1 MNCNFIRP
9 DSKFYS
15 TNLKNV
21 AGPDEVRLIFDFSYI
36 LPGTAASNQP
46 NLRINVVNEIRIN

>member
-36 LPGTAASNQP
+36 LPRTASSNQP
-46 NLRINVVNEIRIN
+46 NLQINVVNEIRIN